1 MSLSLSFPVRSS
13 PYTLSLYWDLAAR
26 LCARL
31 STSRTVYGGIRRRYG
46 GNSEPTCREAGH
58 LCEPCAAG
66 QRGSKTT
73 VETVKQLY
81 LQEGLH
87 GTVLTLLAGIIISPP
102 LVVAFICWIEWYIR
116 NDGSTNETIN
126 QVGQWSPLVSVA
138 VVLFAALVYQLKGK
152 LASADEIRDEIW
164 RTEMHLRKLK
174 GQLEKKNIS

>member
-1 MSLSLSFPVRSS
+1 L
-13 PYTLSLYWDLAAR
+13 R
-26 LCARL
+26 LIIDIFAL
-31 STSRTVYGGIRRRYG
+31 
-46 GNSEPTCREAGH
+46 
-58 LCEPCAAG
+58 
-66 QRGSKTT
+66 
-73 VETVKQLY
+73 
-81 LQEGLH
+81 
-87 GTVLTLLAGIIISPP
+87 LTLLAGIIISPP

-174 GQLEKKNIS
+174 GQLEKKNSS